1 MENLEE
7 ETQIVILER
16 LLEEMKSVEE
26 FASTTWNA
34 SWWEQCSDAYSK
46 ELAKDKGPYSLSKL
60 EQKYQ
65 GYYTLSN
72 VYNQN
77 LIIGEPLRKEILID
91 EDGKKYECEFR
102 RIDWNNMNSNKSK
115 RFFSFKSNGD
125 IYFSKEN
132 KKKLTLQHPKNTSYE
147 ANYNVLSDNF
157 MIKISISQL
166 TQTSDWRNCN
176 VEKHDYITIS
186 LNENFLIE
194 RLNDIEIIYNL
205 NTGMKSVK
213 IVKEYDKRNRKNNTS
228 SDFEV
233 TLNSDDT
240 LIKGAAVINTHKGNG
255 KINGTY
261 RFDVS
266 RNKGVRAN
274 FYSRT
279 GVKVNLIENLNLLQT
294 PNQLLLTESGDK
306 NSSAIDLDFTDSSQK
321 ATLKNLSQK
330 EITFDSSDFNMEKIR
345 QAEQNV
351 VEKLKSIKGEL
362 PLTGLVERV
371 NNYLNLIDKKQKT
384 LKITMQK
391 K

>member
-1 MENLEE
+1 MESLEE
-7 ETQIVILER
+7 ETQIVVLER

-46 ELAKDKGPYSLSKL
+46 DLANDKGLYSLSKL

-77 LIIGEPLRKEILID
+77 LITGEPLRKEILID

-125 IYFSKEN
+125 IHFSKEN
-132 KKKLTLQHPKNTSYE
+132 KKTLTLQHPKNTSYE

-240 LIKGAAVINTHKGNG
+240 LIKGVAVINTHKGNG

-279 GVKVNLIENLNLLQT
+279 GIRVNLIENLNLLQT

-306 NSSAIDLDFTDSSQK
+306 NSSAIVLDFTNSSQK
-321 ATLKNLSQK
+321 AILKNLSQK

-351 VEKLKSIKGEL
+351 IEKLKSMKGEL
-362 PLTGLVERV
+362 PLTGLGKRV